1 MQSLTN
7 GVYSLLLGAEGEA
20 GAALPPPMR
29 PTSTPTPT
37 PTPTPTGCGRPGV
50 RTLILLGPG
59 AGTLP
64 GVERALALAS
74 GVAAKARESQN
85 DVRCVLLKTPET
97 PVSLEERVKAYFA
110 GTDVAASA
118 ETERCDVGKG
128 YAALKMVADKRVP
141 AVAFDAE
148 TRTLQLNTGELSVVV
163 ATFCRTTYRLTAPPE
178 SVVPSASVAEE
189 GLRALGATLRGVL
202 STAFSGRKLRG
213 TAVGVVERD
222 DELMRM
228 IYWQEGEDPGSPVV
242 LYTVVSEA
250 YAQYAGRKLARRAAA
265 GAWPRWHTTSAL
277 RVGAAIQP
285 GVDEMAPLDQAATRE
300 KLGVRAW
307 FAPTGRSEQTVV
319 VRARDEDNLAGRDVR
334 VEGTALV
341 FR

>member
-1 MQSLTN
+1 M
-7 GVYSLLLGAEGEA
+7 
-20 GAALPPPMR
+20 
-29 PTSTPTPT
+29 
-37 PTPTPTGCGRPGV
+37 
-50 RTLILLGPG
+50 
-59 AGTLP
+59 
-64 GVERALALAS
+64 
-74 GVAAKARESQN
+74 
-85 DVRCVLLKTPET
+85 LLKTPET

-213 TAVGVVERD
+213 TAVGIVERD
-222 DELMRM
+222 DEQMRM

-250 YAQYAGRKLARRAAA
+250 YAQYAGRKLPRRAAA
-265 GAWPRWHTTSAL
+265 GAWPRWHTTSASASARPSSPASTRWRRSTRL
-277 RVGAAIQP
+277 RRARSWACERGSRRPGGASRPSSSVRATKTTFRGAMCAWRGRRSCSGVLKIRYEPGAAAALDSRDPAI
-285 GVDEMAPLDQAATRE
+285 PL
-300 KLGVRAW
+300 KLHG
-307 FAPTGRSEQTVV
+307 
-319 VRARDEDNLAGRDVR
+319 GRDAQRRCTRLPR
-334 VEGTALV
+334 V
-341 FR
+341 